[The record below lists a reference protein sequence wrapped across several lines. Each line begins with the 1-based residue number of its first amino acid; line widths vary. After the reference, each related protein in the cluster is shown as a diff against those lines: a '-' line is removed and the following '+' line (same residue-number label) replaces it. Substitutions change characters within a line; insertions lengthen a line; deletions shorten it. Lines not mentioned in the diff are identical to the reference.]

1 MLMTGMG
8 RRHPDVYQSMAG
20 IGESGDWGG
29 ETNYPDT
36 ITGGGDSGGGTN
48 WAPIWSLINQVT
60 GAATN
65 VIRTQWGTPTA
76 NPGGTVRLPNGTIVT
91 GGYTPVTPSTGGTVA
106 GLSTQTLLIGGAAFL
121 LIILMMRKR

>member
-1 MLMTGMG
+1 MLIGMG
-8 RRHPDVYQSMAG
+8 RRHPDVYQSMMAG
-20 IGESGDWGG
+20 LGECDDWGIC
-29 ETNYPDT
+29 DT
-36 ITGGGDSGGGTN
+36 PSVDTGDAGTN
-48 WAPIWSLINQVT
+48 WAPLWNIINQVT

-65 VIRTQWGTPTA
+65 VIRTQYGTPAA

>member
-1 MLMTGMG
+1 MLIGMG

-20 IGESGDWGG
+20 IGACDAEGSGEDCYSTG
-29 ETNYPDT
+29 DT
-36 ITGGGDSGGGTN
+36 GTN
-48 WAPIWSLINQVT
+48 WAPLWNIINQVT

-65 VIRTQWGTPTA
+65 VIRTQYGTPAA

-121 LIILMMRKR
+121 IILMMRKR

>member
-20 IGESGDWGG
+20 IGACDAEGSGEDC
-29 ETNYPDT
+29 YSASSIDT
-36 ITGGGDSGGGTN
+36 GDSGTN
-48 WAPIWSLINQVT
+48 WAPLWNIINQVT

-65 VIRTQWGTPTA
+65 VIRTQYGTPTA
-76 NPGGTVRLPNGTIVT
+76 NPGGTVRLPNGTVVT

-106 GLSTQTLLIGGAAFL
+106 GLSTQTLLIGGAAFM